1 MKRLAIVLLTLALA
15 GPVALAQNYILQ
27 KTSQPAPAP
36 AAEGGDDVFVPISK
50 YIAAGN
56 AEALSA
62 WFADN
67 LEIAVL
73 ARESDASRAQAR
85 QIVKTFFD
93 NFTPRSFNITHTAGR
108 ANMKYALGTLK
119 AGGETFNVTIFL
131 SCKEDRYRIQ
141 QLKIERL

>member
-1 MKRLAIVLLTLALA
+1 MKRFPIALLALLLA
-15 GPVALAQNYILQ
+15 GPLASAQTYFLQPTSKPVAV
-27 KTSQPAPAP
+27 TPAK
-36 AAEGGDDVFVPISK
+36 GGDDVFIPISK
-50 YIAAGN
+50 YIATGN
-56 AEALSA
+56 SEALSA

-93 NFTPRSFNITHTAGR
+93 NYTPRSFDITHTAGR

-131 SCKEDRYRIQ
+131 SCKEKRYKIQ
-141 QLKIERL
+141 QLKIERF

>member
-1 MKRLAIVLLTLALA
+1 MKLIHLLVISLLLA
-15 GPVALAQNYILQ
+15 GPVASAQNFMIKKAVQ
-27 KTSQPAPAP
+27 STTQDS
-36 AAEGGDDVFVPISK
+36 GDNVFVPIGK
-50 YIAAGN
+50 YIASGN

-73 ARESDASRAQAR
+73 AREIDASRAQAR

-93 NFTPRSFNITHTAGR
+93 TYTPRSFDINHTAGR

-119 AGGETFNVTIFL
+119 AGGEVFNVTIFL
-131 SCKEDRYRIQ
+131 SCKDNSYKIK

>member
-15 GPVALAQNYILQ
+15 GPVALAQSFILQ

-73 ARESDASRAQAR
+73 AKESDASRAQAR

-93 NFTPRSFNITHTAGR
+93 NFTPRSFNVTHTAGR

>member
-15 GPVALAQNYILQ
+15 GPVALAQNFILQ

-73 ARESDASRAQAR
+73 AKESDASRAQAR

-93 NFTPRSFNITHTAGR
+93 NFTPRSFNVTHTAGR

-131 SCKEDRYRIQ
+131 SCKENSYRIQ

>member
-1 MKRLAIVLLTLALA
+1 MKRLAIVLLALALA
-15 GPVALAQNYILQ
+15 GPVALAQNFILQ

-36 AAEGGDDVFVPISK
+36 ATEGGDDVFVPISK

>member
-15 GPVALAQNYILQ
+15 GPVALAQNFILQ

-62 WFADN
+62 WFAYN

-73 ARESDASRAQAR
+73 AKESDASRAQAR

>member
-15 GPVALAQNYILQ
+15 GPVALAQNFILQ

-62 WFADN
+62 WFSDN

-73 ARESDASRAQAR
+73 AKESDASRAQAR

-93 NFTPRSFNITHTAGR
+93 NFTPRSFNVTHTAGR

>member
-1 MKRLAIVLLTLALA
+1 MKHLRIAFIALVLLLPCRAA
-15 GPVALAQNYILQ
+15 MGQVVVKNIMQ
-27 KTSQPAPAP
+27 SSAPAP
-36 AAEGGDDVFVPISK
+36 DGSDDVFVPISK
-50 YIAAGN
+50 YLAAGN

-62 WFADN
+62 WFAEN

-93 NFTPRSFNITHTAGR
+93 SYTPRSFDINHTAGR

-119 AGGETFNVTIFL
+119 AGGESFNVTIFL
-131 SCKEDRYRIQ
+131 SCKDNSYKIK
-141 QLKIERL
+141 QLKIERY

>member
-1 MKRLAIVLLTLALA
+1 MAIVLLTLALA
-15 GPVALAQNYILQ
+15 GPVALAQNFILQ
-27 KTSQPAPAP
+27 KTSQPTPAP

-73 ARESDASRAQAR
+73 AKESDASRAQAR

>member
-15 GPVALAQNYILQ
+15 GPVALAQNFILQ
-27 KTSQPAPAP
+27 KTSQPTPAP

-73 ARESDASRAQAR
+73 AKESDASRAQAR

-93 NFTPRSFNITHTAGR
+93 NFTPRSFNVTHTAGR

>member
-1 MKRLAIVLLTLALA
+1 MAIVLLALALA
-15 GPVALAQNYILQ
+15 GPVALAQNFILQ

-36 AAEGGDDVFVPISK
+36 ATEGGDDVFVPISK

>member
-1 MKRLAIVLLTLALA
+1 MAIVLLTLALA
-15 GPVALAQNYILQ
+15 SPVAMAQNFILQ

-73 ARESDASRAQAR
+73 AKESDASRAQAR

>member
-1 MKRLAIVLLTLALA
+1 MKYLHMMIVVLLLAA
-15 GPVALAQNYILQ
+15 PVASAQNMLVR
-27 KTSQPAPAP
+27 K
-36 AAEGGDDVFVPISK
+36 AAVQEVQDGGDDVFVPISK

-56 AEALSA
+56 SEALSA

-93 NFTPRSFNITHTAGR
+93 TYTPRSFDVTHTAGR

-119 AGGETFNVTIFL
+119 AGGESFVVTIFM
-131 SCKEDRYRIQ
+131 SCKDSSYKIQ

>member
-1 MKRLAIVLLTLALA
+1 MKRLAIVLLALALA
-15 GPVALAQNYILQ
+15 GPVALAQNFILQ

-36 AAEGGDDVFVPISK
+36 ATEGGDDVFVPISK

-131 SCKEDRYRIQ
+131 SCKENSYRIQ

>member
-1 MKRLAIVLLTLALA
+1 MAIVLLTLALA
-15 GPVALAQNYILQ
+15 GPVALAQNFILQ

-67 LEIAVL
+67 LEIVVL
-73 ARESDASRAQAR
+73 AKESDASRAQAR

-93 NFTPRSFNITHTAGR
+93 NFTPRSFNVTHTAGR

>member
-15 GPVALAQNYILQ
+15 GPVALAQNFILQ
-27 KTSQPAPAP
+27 KTSQPAPVP

-73 ARESDASRAQAR
+73 AKESDASRAQAR

-93 NFTPRSFNITHTAGR
+93 NFTPRSFNVTHTAGR

>member
-1 MKRLAIVLLTLALA
+1 MKRLAIVLLALALA
-15 GPVALAQNYILQ
+15 GPVALAQNFILQ

>member
-1 MKRLAIVLLTLALA
+1 MAIVLLTLALA
-15 GPVALAQNYILQ
+15 GPVALAQNFILQ

-73 ARESDASRAQAR
+73 AKESDASRAQAR